1 MISDFKKYNRMF
13 AFGCSF
19 TNYIYPTYADVLAQ
33 ECTNAEYYNLG
44 KTGAGNSLIAYKL
57 AEANQRFQF
66 NSNDLVVIMWT
77 TAFRED
83 RFVDYKWQCHGNV
96 YNCDYYDED
105 FLRKYADPNGYMI
118 QSCAA
123 ITLGNGFVD
132 NLPCDSL
139 ILNGWPLFNKEYVE
153 VLDSKYLDNLKTTY
167 TNLNEIS
174 ISLFEYL
181 HPDLDAKNFY
191 LRGATYIQD
200 DGSVFKDL
208 HPNPL
213 ASYDY
218 LKGIGLPLTNIS
230 YDYAVEQTKVLENL
244 KSRQDIINH
253 YKNLLW
259 LKNEKQTNLMF

>member
-1 MISDFKKYNRMF
+1 MISDFTKYNRVF

-19 TNYIYPTYADVLAQ
+19 TRYIYPTYADLISQ
-33 ECTNAEYYNLG
+33 ECINSRFYNLG
-44 KTGAGNSLIAYKL
+44 KTGAGNSLIAYRL
-57 AEANQRFQF
+57 AEANQRFKF
-66 NSNDLVVIMWT
+66 DSNDLIVVMWT

-83 RFVDYKWQCHGNV
+83 RFVDRTWRCYGNV
-96 YNCDYYDED
+96 YNCDYYDEN

-118 QSCAA
+118 KSCAA
-123 ITLGNGFVD
+123 ITLGNGFIK

-153 VLDSKYLDNLKTTY
+153 VLDSKYLEDLKTIY
-167 TNLNEIS
+167 ADLNKMP

-191 LRGATYIQD
+191 LRGATYIED
-200 DGSVFKDL
+200 DGSIFKDM

-218 LKGIGLPLTNIS
+218 LTYIGLPLTNIS

-244 KSRQDIINH
+244 KSRQEINN
-253 YKNLLW
+253 YYNNLW
-259 LKNEKQTNLMF
+259 IENKPYTNVLF